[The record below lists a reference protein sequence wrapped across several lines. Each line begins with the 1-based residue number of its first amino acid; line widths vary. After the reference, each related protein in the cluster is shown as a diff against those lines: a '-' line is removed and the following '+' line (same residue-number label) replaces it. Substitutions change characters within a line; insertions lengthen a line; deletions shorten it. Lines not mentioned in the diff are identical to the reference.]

1 MSAIPSSAITSSAVP
16 SSTLPASI
24 ADNAAKASA
33 TGRSAKSAKT
43 RKQGTPWLMQPKVQ
57 RVLLPSL
64 VGVVLLLIWQA
75 LVTILELP
83 PYLVPSP
90 VLMMQTLV
98 TDWAPLGWSLW
109 VTLKITL
116 LAFGLA
122 TVAGVLISF
131 LFVQSKLIETAL
143 FPYAV
148 LLQVTPI
155 VAVAPLI
162 IIWVKDPVLSMV
174 ICAALVALFPIIS
187 NTTLGLRSVEPDLL
201 AYFKLNRAS
210 RWQVLKRLRIPSA
223 LPYFFGGLRISCGL
237 ALIGAV
243 VAEFVAGTGG
253 QGAGL
258 AYQILQAGFQLNIP
272 RMFAALLLISLTGV
286 ALFVLMAWCTRKA
299 LGSWHASESG
309 ND

>member
-1 MSAIPSSAITSSAVP
+1 MSAVTSHASGSRPAVRVP
-16 SSTLPASI
+16 FL
-24 ADNAAKASA
+24 
-33 TGRSAKSAKT
+33 
-43 RKQGTPWLMQPKVQ
+43 QQPRVQ
-57 RVLLPSL
+57 RVFYPVM
-64 VGVVLLLIWQA
+64 VGVVLVAIWQG
-75 LVTILELP
+75 LVTGMELP

-90 VLMMQTLV
+90 YLMMETLIK
-98 TDWAPLGWSLW
+98 DWVPLGNALL

-116 LAFGLA
+116 LSFVLA

-131 LFVQSKLIETAL
+131 LFVQSKRIETAL

-162 IIWVKDPVLSMV
+162 IIWVKNPVAAMTV
-174 ICAALVALFPIIS
+174 CAALVALFPIIA
-187 NTTLGLRSVEPDLL
+187 NTTLGLRSIDPDLQS
-201 AYFKLNRAS
+201 YFKLNRAT
-210 RWQVLKRLRIPSA
+210 RWQQLVRLRIPSA
-223 LPYFFGGLRISCGL
+223 LPYFFGGLRISSGL

-253 QGAGL
+253 SGAGL

-286 ALFVLMAWCTRKA
+286 GLFVLMAWLSKLA
-299 LGSWHASESG
+299 LGSWHASELS

>member
-1 MSAIPSSAITSSAVP
+1 MSTPFPTAPVVAP
-16 SSTLPASI
+16 I
-24 ADNAAKASA
+24 AA
-33 TGRSAKSAKT
+33 RSAQPTRAPAPPSAA
-43 RKQGTPWLMQPKVQ
+43 RRRTPLMAQPRVQ
-57 RVLLPSL
+57 RVVYPLL
-64 VGVVLLLIWQA
+64 VGLVLIALWQG
-75 LVTILELP
+75 LVTGLQLP

-90 VLMMQTLV
+90 LLMMKTLF
-98 TDWAPLGWSLW
+98 TDWAALGASLW
-109 VTLKITL
+109 VTVKITV
-116 LAFGLA
+116 LAFGVA

-131 LFVQSKLIETAL
+131 LFVQSKRIETAL

-162 IIWVKDPVLSMV
+162 IIWVKDPTASMV

-187 NTTLGLRSVEPDLL
+187 NTTLGLRSVEPDLQS
-201 AYFKLNRAS
+201 YFKLNRAT
-210 RWQVLKRLRIPSA
+210 RLQTLLRLRIPSA
-223 LPYFFGGLRISCGL
+223 LPYFFGGLRISSGL

-253 QGAGL
+253 TGAGL

-286 ALFVLMAWCTRKA
+286 ALFVLMAWLTRLA
-299 LGSWHASESG
+299 LGGWHASENSQ
-309 ND
+309 D

>member
-1 MSAIPSSAITSSAVP
+1 MSAIPSSAMP
-16 SSTLPASI
+16 SSTLPASS
-24 ADNAAKASA
+24 ADDAAKVSVTSRA
-33 TGRSAKSAKT
+33 AKSVKT
-43 RKQGTPWLMQPKVQ
+43 KKQSTPWLMQPKVQ

-75 LVTILELP
+75 LVTLLELP
-83 PYLVPSP
+83 SYLVPSP

-162 IIWVKDPVLSMV
+162 IIWVKDP
-174 ICAALVALFPIIS
+174 
-187 NTTLGLRSVEPDLL
+187 
-201 AYFKLNRAS
+201 
-210 RWQVLKRLRIPSA
+210 
-223 LPYFFGGLRISCGL
+223 
-237 ALIGAV
+237 
-243 VAEFVAGTGG
+243 
-253 QGAGL
+253 
-258 AYQILQAGFQLNIP
+258 
-272 RMFAALLLISLTGV
+272 
-286 ALFVLMAWCTRKA
+286 TRP
-299 LGSWHASESG
+299 W
-309 ND
+309 